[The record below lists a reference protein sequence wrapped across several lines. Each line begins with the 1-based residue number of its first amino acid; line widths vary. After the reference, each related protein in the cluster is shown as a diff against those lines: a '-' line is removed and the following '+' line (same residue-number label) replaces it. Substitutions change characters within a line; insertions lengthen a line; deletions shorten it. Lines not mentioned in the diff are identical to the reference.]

1 MTVVSFTDY
10 TPVPRFDNQP
20 WTTILIDEG
29 DSEEGPWT
37 LIDTQAM
44 VPIDADPSDPMVR
57 NFTTDQATL
66 DNGWYRVSFADSN
79 NNIVETVPTY
89 NGEPIEWVPTL
100 PDVAEVILVRTRDK
114 NGNMQNTFN
123 DETIPTATEARAM
136 IDKAVNNV
144 RPLIGTDIPD
154 DLIQEAQDVT
164 ALRAAMYIE
173 LSFFGNEVAMNRSVY
188 PHLKTLFDEKIKTL
202 AQAIA
207 AEELGQSPTDALAGA
222 GTMAMWD
229 FPPDDNL
236 SWRPF

>member
-79 NNIVETVPTY
+79 NNIVETVPT
-89 NGEPIEWVPTL
+89 
-100 PDVAEVILVRTRDK
+100 
-114 NGNMQNTFN
+114 
-123 DETIPTATEARAM
+123 
-136 IDKAVNNV
+136 
-144 RPLIGTDIPD
+144 
-154 DLIQEAQDVT
+154 
-164 ALRAAMYIE
+164 
-173 LSFFGNEVAMNRSVY
+173 S
-188 PHLKTLFDEKIKTL
+188 
-202 AQAIA
+202 
-207 AEELGQSPTDALAGA
+207 
-222 GTMAMWD
+222 
-229 FPPDDNL
+229 
-236 SWRPF
+236 